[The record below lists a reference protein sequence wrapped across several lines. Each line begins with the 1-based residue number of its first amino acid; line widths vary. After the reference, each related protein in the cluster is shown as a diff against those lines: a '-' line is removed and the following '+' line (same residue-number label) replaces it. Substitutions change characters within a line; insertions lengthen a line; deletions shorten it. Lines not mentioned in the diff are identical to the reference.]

1 MGLAKYRPRPRLD
14 TLPSWPPLNP
24 RGWVCATGMNDEVE
38 VIVHEKQEPGQVTK
52 LVANLQDLMRGGLR
66 RRKASSSA
74 TPRGRVHGFKVPK
87 EETQFSEAIEKACRE
102 LEDMIIGNRRAART
116 VTPSGMVV
124 WREHDPAYTEAFS
137 IYS

>member
-1 MGLAKYRPRPRLD
+1 
-14 TLPSWPPLNP
+14 
-24 RGWVCATGMNDEVE
+24 MNDEVE

-124 WREHDPAYTEAFS
+124 WREHDPAAQHEAPKPTKLS
-137 IYS
+137 RAGIWRSYQNGKTRRQ